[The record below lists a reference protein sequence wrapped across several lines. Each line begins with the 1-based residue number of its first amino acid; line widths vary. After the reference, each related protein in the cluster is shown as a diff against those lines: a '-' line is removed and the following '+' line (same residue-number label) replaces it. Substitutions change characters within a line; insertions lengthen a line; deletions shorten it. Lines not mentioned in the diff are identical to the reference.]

1 MIDGDNPHLDTLGAP
16 ATALPPGPPHPGEI
30 CAMNRLLRLAA
41 RPALSVGFL
50 LLLFTPLALAAADGG
65 PITAADLAAARALPQ
80 WRAAVWTDH
89 PVRIELRD
97 RAELDRLLATVPL
110 SRFQRED
117 VKPTYSE
124 DGGKSVTLALEP
136 RVTDA
141 EEAALVAAG
150 WTPVRL
156 RDVEREGRE
165 AVEKAWALQDPGKSA
180 EKTTFP
186 LTFFPT
192 HAQIGQILADFATAY
207 PTRARTFQYG
217 TSIQGRALWGL
228 VISDDVNSSEAEPE
242 VRLSS
247 SMHGDEVT
255 GMILLLDFA
264 NYLLT
269 NYGVA
274 GREDVTNLVDN
285 YEIAIIPS
293 YNPDGTYLVQ
303 RYNANS
309 VDLNRNFP
317 LPAGTDLTQETE
329 TLAFMS
335 HANSHHFV
343 LSENYHGGSLVVNYL
358 WDWTPTL
365 APDDAALR
373 KMSLE
378 YSTYNSPM
386 YNGAFAQGITN
397 GYAWY
402 QALGSL
408 QDWAYDQTGCIDST
422 IEVSNT
428 KWPAA
433 STLTTFWNENRES
446 LMHFVKTARYGVN
459 GVVTGADN
467 GLPLGATVTVTGN
480 SKSVTTD
487 PNHGDYYKLL
497 DTGTYQ
503 LTFSAPG
510 YISQTVSGVAV
521 TWGTPTVL
529 NVQLQP
535 VAYGDLAGTVLAVGG
550 APLAATVKAY
560 KLPLNTLTTTVTANA
575 AGAFTMTHLDY
586 GSYKLVCSYTGYAP
600 VEQTVTVDAASVTA
614 PTVYLPHTVALTP
627 FASNFDNGLS
637 TDWTG
642 SWGVIAPGADA
653 TAYAMTDT
661 PVGSYLNNS
670 TTYCAMAAGADLS
683 DLVSGDLTYRAKW
696 VLETNWDG
704 VQLQVSVDGGANWTP
719 VATARTQPGSGQ
731 GVQTAGQPWYEGSQT
746 AYVTE
751 TVSLSPWL
759 GQADVRFRF
768 MLRSDTST
776 RYDGFTFDTFTMAGL
791 GVDNYTP
798 ATGVPAAT
806 RLANVQ
812 PNPFNPATTV
822 RFELARA
829 TRAQVRVYDLS
840 GRVVRTLLD
849 EPRPAGTQTVLWDGS
864 DDAGQPAS
872 SGVYL
877 VRMVADGI
885 EQSVKASLVK

>member
-1 MIDGDNPHLDTLGAP
+1 
-16 ATALPPGPPHPGEI
+16 
-30 CAMNRLLRLAA
+30 MNRLLRLAA
-41 RPALSVGFL
+41 RPTLSAAVL
-50 LLLFTPLALAAADGG
+50 LVLLAPLALAAADGG

-80 WRAAVWTDH
+80 WQPATWTDH

-117 VKPTYSE
+117 VKLTTTE
-124 DGGKSVTLALEP
+124 DGGKRVSLAIEP

-141 EEAALVAAG
+141 EEAALAAAG

-156 RDVEREGRE
+156 RDLEREGRE
-165 AVEKAWALQDPGKSA
+165 AVEKAWALQEPGKAA

-192 HAQIGQILADFATAY
+192 HAQVGQILADFAAAY

-228 VISDDVNSSEAEPE
+228 VISDDVNSSEPEPE

-255 GMILLLDFA
+255 GMVLLLDFA

-285 YEIAIIPS
+285 YEIHIIPS

-303 RYNANS
+303 RYNANG
-309 VDLNRNFP
+309 VDLNRNFD
-317 LPAGTDLTQETE
+317 LPAGTDPTREVETQ
-329 TLAFMS
+329 AFMN
-335 HANSHHFV
+335 HAYSHHFV

-373 KMSLE
+373 KLSLE

-386 YNGAFAQGITN
+386 YNGAFSQGITN

-408 QDWAYDQTGCIDST
+408 QDWAYDQTGCIDCT

-428 KWPAA
+428 KWPAT

-446 LMHFVKTARYGVN
+446 LMHYVKSARYGVN
-459 GVVTGADN
+459 GVVTGADT
-467 GLPLGATVTVTGN
+467 GLPLGATVTVTGI

-487 PNHGDYYKLL
+487 ANHGDYYKLL
-497 DTGTYQ
+497 DTGTWQ

-510 YISQTVSGVAV
+510 YISQTISGVAV

-529 NVQLQP
+529 DVQLQP
-535 VAYGDLAGTVLAVGG
+535 VAYGDITGTVLAVGG

-560 KLPLNTLTTTVTANA
+560 KQPLNTLAATVTANA
-575 AGAFTMTHLDY
+575 AGAFTISHLDY
-586 GSYKLVCSYTGYAP
+586 GSYRLACSFTGYAP
-600 VEQTVTVDAASVTA
+600 VEQVVTVDAAAVTA
-614 PTVYLPHTVALTP
+614 PTVYLPHSVALTP
-627 FASNFDNGLS
+627 FASNFDDGLA
-637 TDWTG
+637 TGWTG
-642 SWGVIAPGADA
+642 SWGVIAPGADG

-683 DLVSGDLTYRAKW
+683 GMVSGDLTYRAKW

-704 VQLQVSVDGGANWTP
+704 VQLQVSVDGGGTWTP
-719 VATARTQPGSGQ
+719 VATSRTQPGSGQ
-731 GVQTAGQPWYEGSQT
+731 GVQTANQPWYEGTQSV
-746 AYVTE
+746 YVTE
-751 TVSLSPWL
+751 TVSLSTWL
-759 GQADVRFRF
+759 GQPDVRFRF
-768 MLRSDTST
+768 MLRSDSST
-776 RYDGFTFDTFTMAGL
+776 RYDGFTFDTFTIAGVGIDDYSPAAGL
-791 GVDNYTP
+791 
-798 ATGVPAAT
+798 PAAT

-829 TRAQVRVYDLS
+829 ARAQVRVYDLS
-840 GRVVRTLLD
+840 GRVVRTLVD
-849 EPRPAGTQTVLWDGS
+849 EQRPAGTQAVVWDGR
-864 DDAGQPAS
+864 DDAGQAAA

-877 VRMVADGI
+877 VRMVADGV